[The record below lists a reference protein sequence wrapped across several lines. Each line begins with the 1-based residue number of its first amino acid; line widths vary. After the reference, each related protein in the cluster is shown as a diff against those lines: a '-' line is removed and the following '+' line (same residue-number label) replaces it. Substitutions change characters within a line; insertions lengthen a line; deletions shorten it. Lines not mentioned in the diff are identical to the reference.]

1 MCEYCEGRKKFCA
14 SGKGEGIMTMAN
26 MVGRLFGGSE
36 SDIAHIE
43 DGMLWVDNS
52 SGEYAELGFKI
63 NYCPNCG
70 ERMKEK
76 RWVKLQGK

>member
-26 MVGRLFGGSE
+26 MVGCLFGRSE
-36 SDIAHIE
+36 ADVARIE
-43 DGMLWVDNS
+43 RGMLWVDNS

-63 NYCPNCG
+63 NFCPMCG
-70 ERMKEK
+70 ARMEES
-76 RWVKLQGK
+76 